1 MWKTVILLRAATFF
15 FPQAGGVVFNR
26 IQQAMLKEIF
36 ATVFHSRF
44 FQQAKILW
52 KIFS

>member
-1 MWKTVILLRAATFF
+1 MWKTPGSLRAATVF
-15 FPQAGGVVFNR
+15 FPQAGVTVFHR
-26 IQQAMLKEIF
+26 IQQEMLKEIF
-36 ATVFHSRF
+36 AMFFHSQI

>member
-1 MWKTVILLRAATFF
+1 MWKTPDTLRAATVFS
-15 FPQAGGVVFNR
+15 PQAGGVFFHR
-26 IQQAMLKEIF
+26 IHQRMLKEIF
-36 ATVFHSRF
+36 GLFFHSRF